1 MKNISK
7 LLIALIGVITISC
20 STNDVQDRPVIKGID
35 APSLTA
41 PLSGA
46 SYTLLL
52 VNLSQQADRFT
63 WTSANY
69 GGNVTINYTLE
80 IDTNTGTF
88 ANPQILGT
96 ANSANQLAVTVAT
109 MNNACTVLGA
119 TPFVSSNFKIRVK
132 SSASGYAPMYS
143 SVKTIA
149 INPFSTA
156 LPKLGVPGN
165 HQTPNAWTPTSP
177 TLPLLAASFFG
188 KTNFEGYVSLNGEFK
203 FLTQKPDGTFNWG
216 AGFEWADDGTF
227 SGILVGTGG
236 SNCTVAVG
244 YYLVKANTGVTNT
257 ANPGGL
263 AYSTTLINR
272 WDITGDATP
281 ISWPSASN
289 GNSSTPMSYDADT
302 KKWSITIA
310 LTGGKEIKFRANN
323 DWAINLGK
331 FDASKTGNDFGGND
345 MSYGGINIPIATSG
359 TYTVTLDVSSP
370 RAYKYTIN

>member
-20 STNDVQDRPVIKGID
+20 STTDVQDRPVIKGID

-52 VNLSQQADRFT
+52 ANLSQQADRFT

-69 GGNVTINYTLE
+69 GGSVTINYTLE
-80 IDTNTGTF
+80 MDTNTGTF

-109 MNNACTVLGA
+109 LNNACTVLGA

-132 SSASGYAPMYS
+132 STASGYAPMYS
-143 SVKTIA
+143 NVKTIA

-165 HQTPNAWTPTSP
+165 HQGWTPTDTA

-188 KTNFEGYVSLNGEFK
+188 KTNFEGYASLNGEFK
-203 FLTQKPDGTFNWG
+203 FLNPKPNGTFAWG
-216 AGFEWADDGTF
+216 GDADDWADDGTF
-227 SGILVGTGG
+227 SGTLVNLGG
-236 SNCTVAVG
+236 SNCTAATG
-244 YYLVKANTGVTNT
+244 YYLIKANTGVTST
-257 ANPGGL
+257 TNPGGL
-263 AYSTTLINR
+263 SYSTTLITT
-272 WDITGDATP
+272 WGVIGDATANGWGA
-281 ISWPSASN
+281 STAMTYSA
-289 GNSSTPMSYDADT
+289 TT
-302 KKWSITIA
+302 KKWSITLP
-310 LTGGKEIKFRANN
+310 LTGGKQFKFRANN
-323 DWAINLGK
+323 DWGINLGK
-331 FDASKTGNDFGGND
+331 FDASKTGNAFGGDD
-345 MSYGGINIPIATSG
+345 MSYDGINIDVATSG
-359 TYTVTLDVSSP
+359 TYTITLDLSNP